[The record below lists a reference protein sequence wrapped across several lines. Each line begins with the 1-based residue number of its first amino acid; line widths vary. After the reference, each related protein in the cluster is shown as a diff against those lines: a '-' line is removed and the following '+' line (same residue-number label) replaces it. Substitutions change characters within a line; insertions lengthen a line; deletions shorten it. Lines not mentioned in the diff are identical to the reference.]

1 MSTPSLNQYTVK
13 YTTVITTTQNR
24 DIISLQP

>member
-1 MSTPSLNQYTVK
+1 MK

-24 DIISLQP
+24 DIISLKLKVRPH